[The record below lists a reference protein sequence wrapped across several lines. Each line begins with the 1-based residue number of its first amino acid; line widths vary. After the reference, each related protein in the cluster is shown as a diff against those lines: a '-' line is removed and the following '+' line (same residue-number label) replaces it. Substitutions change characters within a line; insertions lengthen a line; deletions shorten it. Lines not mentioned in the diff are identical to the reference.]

1 MNKGAQTFSKETK
14 NGYNGHSQGPS
25 SSRSPQHRR
34 VEAKGT
40 SYFDPN
46 RDGRKESV
54 VRVNSIGAYRDTA
67 VFPDEGPDQLGIDT
81 PILSCTFIF

>member
-1 MNKGAQTFSKETK
+1 MNKGTEAFPKETK

-25 SSRSPQHRR
+25 SQSPQHRR

-46 RDGRKESV
+46 RNGRKESV
-54 VRVNSIGAYRDTA
+54 VRLNSIGAYRDTA

-81 PILSCTFIF
+81 PILSCRFIF